1 MRATR
6 PFHSS
11 LLTLALIALATTPSD
26 TQAQRPVVVIDAGH
40 GGPDVVVEHEGWLE
54 KDLVLRI
61 AFVIGSE
68 FVDAG
73 YDVVYTRTRDVPV
86 GWDGRQRIA
95 EEAEA
100 QLLFMLHANGNE
112 DTSRNG
118 AEVYANLEDSR
129 HERLANLVGEELG
142 RLGAAVVE
150 HRPWPF
156 LASGTVPTA
165 MIELAFMTNADDRR
179 KLRSTDFH
187 HELGRALVAAGAAA
201 SSGGS

>member
-40 GGPDVVVEHEGWLE
+40 GGPDVGVEHEGWLE

-86 GWDGRQRIA
+86 GWDDRQRIA

-150 HRPWPF
+150 HRPWPC